1 MSAWK
6 ASVPFFTVSM
16 HTKKNSI
23 LTPFLANKLKKMAEF
38 GITKIISKRHI
49 IPKPNCKSLNVKGQ
63 PIGMEKIASLFV
75 LYCTSCILS
84 LIILVFE
91 IIFKPSKPLSK
102 SPSSNVKLILRL
114 KSLQKELELLQAERA
129 LGIFQD
135 IKFLINT
142 IDSGN
147 TRNKIE

>member
-49 IPKPNCKSLNVKGQ
+49 IPKPNCKPLNAKGQ
-63 PIGMEKIASLFV
+63 LISKCLFG
-75 LYCTSCILS
+75 
-84 LIILVFE
+84 VFN
-91 IIFKPSKPLSK
+91 
-102 SPSSNVKLILRL
+102 SPK
-114 KSLQKELELLQAERA
+114 K
-129 LGIFQD
+129 
-135 IKFLINT
+135 
-142 IDSGN
+142 
-147 TRNKIE
+147 